1 MQGQGGRAG
10 WTPAGAVPRR
20 RAVSDETRSRSD
32 VVPRAVAG
40 LVDSSRR
47 RQALPIMQDRFS
59 SATRMDAR
67 VSEVITTRKRRSTM
81 LKRLRIVGLCLV
93 AVFAVSA
100 VGAASAFA
108 SPEWLQNGLK
118 LTSALSVTSKGKL
131 KLTDT
136 KGGLK
141 KGSVTIECTGTDKG
155 TVGPGAADELTEVK
169 ATECKHVAGE
179 ECPSP
184 SAEAVHLPWKTELY
198 EEGSAIRDKVAETA
212 GLGCRDGR

>member
-1 MQGQGGRAG
+1 
-10 WTPAGAVPRR
+10 
-20 RAVSDETRSRSD
+20 
-32 VVPRAVAG
+32 
-40 LVDSSRR
+40 
-47 RQALPIMQDRFS
+47 
-59 SATRMDAR
+59 
-67 VSEVITTRKRRSTM
+67 M
-81 LKRLRIVGLCLV
+81 LKRLKIAGLCLV

-108 SPEWLQNGLK
+108 SPEWLQNGSK

-198 EEGSAIRDKVAETA
+198 EEGSAIRDKVANSGA
-212 GLGCRDGR
+212 GLPGWKVKCSILSDTCEAETSTAIKLVEVGIVDATFEEKSAKANCSRGGTGTGVVEGTDVLEAAGLEVS